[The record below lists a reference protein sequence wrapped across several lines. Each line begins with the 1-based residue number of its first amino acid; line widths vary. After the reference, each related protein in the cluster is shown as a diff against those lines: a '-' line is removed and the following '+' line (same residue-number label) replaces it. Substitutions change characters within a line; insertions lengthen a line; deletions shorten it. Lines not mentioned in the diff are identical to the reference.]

1 MVFKIFTL
9 MAAWLGEAT
18 QNPLRRFQVAL
29 GALGFL
35 IIYGTSGYML
45 IERMPPLDAF
55 YMTVITVTTI
65 GFGEIHPLSP
75 VGRLFTVTV
84 IVMGVAAATA
94 AVSESIRLTLEPV
107 LWQSI
112 QRRRMERQR
121 MKITD
126 HYIVCGFGRVG
137 RQVVRDL
144 QARRVEYIVVDQTDE
159 SESLFLERKIPY
171 VIGDATREETLHQAQ
186 IAHARGLVSVLTN
199 DADNIMTV
207 LTARMLNPTLNIIAR
222 VVRAESEQKL
232 RMVGANQVINPY
244 QIGGH
249 RIALSLLRPAVNQF
263 LHRIF
268 HFDEDS
274 DNDIGQIAISE
285 HSHLVGQPLRA
296 CALRESSITT
306 LALVRKGGE
315 MIISPQDEHC
325 LEAGDQIV
333 IIGPSAEVYRLEQ
346 EYGEKR

>member
-1 MVFKIFTL
+1 MIFKLFATITT
-9 MAAWLGEAT
+9 WLGEAT
-18 QNPLRRFQVAL
+18 HNPIRRFQVAL
-29 GALGFL
+29 TALTL
-35 IIYGTSGYML
+35 LLLYGTGGYIL
-45 IERMPPLDAF
+45 IERMPLLDAF

-75 VGRLFTVTV
+75 TGRIFTVSV
-84 IVMGVAAATA
+84 IVLGVAAATA
-94 AVSESIRLTLEPV
+94 AVSESIRITLEPV
-107 LWQSI
+107 LWKSI

-121 MKITD
+121 MKIKD

-144 QARRVEYIVVDQTDE
+144 QARRVPFIVVDQTDE
-159 SESLFLERKIPY
+159 SEALFAERKISY
-171 VIGDATREETLHQAQ
+171 VIGDATREDTLEKAQ

-207 LTARMLNPTLNIIAR
+207 LTARMLNPSLNIIAR

-232 RMVGANQVINPY
+232 RLVGANQVINPY

-268 HFDEDS
+268 HFDDDE
-274 DNDIGQIAISE
+274 DNDIGQLNIGKSSPHIA
-285 HSHLVGQPLRA
+285 QPLSA
-296 CALRESSITT
+296 CRLRERGMTT
-306 LALVRKGGE
+306 VAIVRANGE
-315 MIISPQDEHC
+315 MSIAPPETQI
-325 LEAGDQIV
+325 LAAGDQIV
-333 IIGPSAEVYRLEQ
+333 IIGASPDVYKLEQ
-346 EYGEKR
+346 EYGQT